1 MATALDIATRFTAID
16 KFSPVVKKMTQ
27 STQIFSDKAVKSFT
41 RVQRVERKMRRGFS
55 KSIGVVGQLGIGLGA
70 LEIGRTIL
78 NANIELESSLK
89 SLLAVTGVSAD
100 SFKGYESEIDKVAKS
115 QRKFAGDVASAFE
128 VVGSAQ
134 PQLLE
139 NAKSL
144 SQVTDASITL
154 SKASGDELAPSAQY
168 LTGVMNQFSLE
179 ATEATRTM
187 NVLAAATVAGDTKI
201 SQTAE
206 AFKVAGS
213 EAKMSGL
220 NIEQLSG
227 SIALISKFGY
237 KGAEAGTKLRAV
249 FSKMSLGDAL
259 PKEALT
265 RLKSAGVDIKI
276 ISDKTVPYIDRLKE
290 LSKIQNDSATL
301 AKMFGSENKG
311 VAAIMLQNI
320 PTLEKTIGKVT
331 GTSAATDMASIK
343 TNTLA
348 NKWKELTDKFKNSIT
363 STDQSNKKLQV
374 LHKIL
379 DFVIRNLDT
388 ILVVIGSL
396 IAALLIFKIVMAAVG
411 VVTFVATY
419 PISLIVVAIMAMI
432 AAIYLA
438 INNWEK
444 WGALMVLV
452 LGPLGLIISMIQMLR
467 KHWEGIRTAFQ
478 NEGIIGGLRA
488 IGIAIIDMVLTP
500 VQQLLE
506 LLSNIPIIG
515 DTIAVGATKIED
527 FRKGLGIDTGESELA
542 GAGKGAI
549 NADATQMAVNKML
562 IENKG
567 NATLNINDKSGL
579 AKLVENNGLD
589 INLSQTGQY

>member
-16 KFSPVVKKMTQ
+16 KFSSVVKKMTR

-41 RVQRVERKMRRGFS
+41 RVQRAERKMRRGFS
-55 KSIGVVGQLGIGLGA
+55 KSIGIVGQLGIGFGA

-78 NANIELESSLK
+78 NANVELESSLK
-89 SLLAVTGVSAD
+89 SLLAVTGVSTD

-139 NAKSL
+139 NAKAL

-201 SQTAE
+201 GQTAE

-320 PTLEKTIGKVT
+320 PTLEKTIDKVT
-331 GTSAATDMASIK
+331 GTSAATDMAAIK

-388 ILVVIGSL
+388 ILIVIGSL
-396 IAALLIFKIVMAAVG
+396 IAALVVFKAVMFAVNLVMAAN
-411 VVTFVATY
+411 
-419 PISLIVVAIMAMI
+419 PIGLIVVAIMVMI

-444 WGALMVLV
+444 WGASMVMA

-467 KHWEGIRTAFQ
+467 KHWEGIQSAFQ
-478 NEGIIGGLRA
+478 NEGIIAGLRA

-506 LLSNIPIIG
+506 LLSNIPMIG
-515 DTIAVGATKIED
+515 DTIGIGATKIKD
-527 FRKGLGIDTGESELA
+527 FRKGLGIDTGDSEPTSV
-542 GAGKGAI
+542 GKEAI
-549 NADATQMAVNKML
+549 NADATQTQVNKML
-562 IENKG
+562 LENKG